1 MIEKHYFLPLRDT
14 DEDGLLSGP
23 ILALIV
29 KEEMKK
35 RELLANFY
43 GQKGSSACNEQA
55 GSLFQQST

>member
-14 DEDGLLSGP
+14 DEDGIFSGL

-35 RELLANFY
+35 LELLANFY
-43 GQKGSSACNEQA
+43 GQKTSSARDESACTRLQ
-55 GSLFQQST
+55 